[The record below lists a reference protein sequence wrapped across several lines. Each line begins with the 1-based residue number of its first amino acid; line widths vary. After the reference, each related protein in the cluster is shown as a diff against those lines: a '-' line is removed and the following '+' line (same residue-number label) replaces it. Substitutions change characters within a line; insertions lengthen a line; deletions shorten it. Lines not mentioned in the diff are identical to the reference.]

1 MCFTHV
7 GPLFL
12 YGVSSPRAAS
22 EKGAAYGCRYYYRH
36 LCDVFCNHCFCR
48 SVAEPKVIS
57 VAL

>member
-1 MCFTHV
+1 MRFTHD
-7 GPLFL
+7 GPLFCTAFRHL
-12 YGVSSPRAAS
+12 GQSPRKELLMDADTIN
-22 EKGAAYGCRYYYRH
+22 RH